1 MRKLKEFIMK
11 IKDVVH
17 QAKVLE
23 DILTKNSLSKD
34 YKATLKDLLTE
45 KMNELNEFY
54 KSQPEQQD
62 NPFLK

>member
-1 MRKLKEFIMK
+1 MK

>member
-1 MRKLKEFIMK
+1 MK

-23 DILTKNSLSKD
+23 DILTKDSLSKD
-34 YKATLKDLLTE
+34 YKATLKGLLAE
-45 KMNELNEFY
+45 KINELNEFY
-54 KSQPEQQD
+54 ENQPEQQD